1 MPRPYH
7 GATLPGKLGRPCLV
21 SIGRPCLVNI
31 GRPCL
36 VNTGRLCLVKYR
48 PVSDTACVI
57 SGSRRA
63 MQQYISE
70 LDPDRRE
77 RNTIKK
83 TTFEEIKRGLELG
96 GAYAFDETSY
106 KRFYPLAKQ
115 AGLGVMEADFEQHK
129 AVGDRFLIIQLQ

>member
-1 MPRPYH
+1 MSARRS
-7 GATLPGKLGRPCLV
+7 KV
-21 SIGRPCLVNI
+21 IGYFAYASPTAVVC
-31 GRPCL
+31 
-36 VNTGRLCLVKYR
+36 TG
-48 PVSDTACVI
+48 SACVI

-63 MQQYISE
+63 MQQYLSE

-129 AVGDRFLIIQLQ
+129 AVGERFLIIQLQ